1 MDESINQKANATR
14 SFYVLL
20 LMTVKETAVTITR
33 GLDYHSDNSRSKETI
48 GTIRSNTNRGL
59 LRSFNGALK
68 DYNSLSVQM
77 RCLPFNAF
85 KMS

>member
-1 MDESINQKANATR
+1 MDESINQNLANATL

-20 LMTVKETAVTITR
+20 LMTVKETAVMITR

-59 LRSFNGALK
+59 LRSF
-68 DYNSLSVQM
+68 
-77 RCLPFNAF
+77 
-85 KMS
+85 

>member
-1 MDESINQKANATR
+1 MDESINQKANATL
-14 SFYVLL
+14 SFDVLL

-33 GLDYHSDNSRSKETI
+33 GLGYHSDNSRSKETI

-68 DYNSLSVQM
+68 DYNYSLSVKM
-77 RCLPFNAF
+77 RCLP
-85 KMS
+85 

>member
-1 MDESINQKANATR
+1 
-14 SFYVLL
+14 
-20 LMTVKETAVTITR
+20 MTVKETAVTITR

-68 DYNSLSVQM
+68 DYNLLFPLGKDEVSTLKQV
-77 RCLPFNAF
+77 
-85 KMS
+85 